1 MVYTLSLYLYYQKE
15 IIIQCTKLLNKK
27 AMNKKEIKNY
37 LNEIKNEAVKQ
48 NPTDKP
54 FIRQYLNDTADSVC
68 RYLQYINNM
77 GF

>member
-1 MVYTLSLYLYYQKE
+1 
-15 IIIQCTKLLNKK
+15 
-27 AMNKKEIKNY
+27 MNKKEIKNY

-68 RYLQYINNM
+68 RYLQYLNNKQEITEKRM
-77 GF
+77 KQLQEFAHDYAANLHPK